1 MNKCIKFFTI
11 IALLVALLPMN
22 AFASEKT
29 DHAVDIIYLADGS
42 YITIQTELLPTR
54 AAQTVTGN
62 KTYTYTSNSG
72 EEHWRAVFSGTF
84 TYTGTTSTCTASSCT
99 VTITNTNWY
108 EVSKTAGKSGNTAT
122 ADLVMGRKFWGITVQ
137 KETLNMTLTCD
148 ANGNLS

>member
-1 MNKCIKFFTI
+1 MNKGLKFI
-11 IALLVALLPMN
+11 VVILLLLALLPMN
-22 AFASEKT
+22 VFASENT
-29 DHAVDIIYLADGS
+29 EYTADIIYLEDGS
-42 YITIQTELLPTR
+42 YITIETQVLQTR
-54 AAQTVTGN
+54 ATQTRVGN
-62 KTYTYTSNSG
+62 KTYTYSNSSDV
-72 EEHWRAVFSGTF
+72 EEWKAVLTGTF

-122 ADLVMGRKFWGITVQ
+122 ADLVMGRKFLGITVQ